1 MPYTGMHDAARVRP
15 ALTHKPDEAG
25 QGKGAAPPGSQ
36 AGAIDLHALDYEL
49 PTELIAQHPAP
60 RREDARLLVVR
71 RESGELLDR
80 RITDLPGFLAPADLL
95 VVNDS
100 KVVPARFF
108 ARRRTG
114 GRVEA
119 LFLRETAPGS
129 WVIMAR
135 SSSRLKPGDRI
146 GAPARD
152 GSIVPLT
159 LQEHLADGT
168 WLVGLDVLQP
178 AEAVLETI
186 GFTPLPPYIHRGPEG
201 VSAADRERYQTVYA
215 RSAGSVAAPTAG
227 LHLTDALLAQV
238 RAMGV
243 EISAVTLHVGIGTF
257 RPIRADHLDDHRM
270 HAEEYDLGDAC
281 AAAIAACRERRG
293 RVVSV
298 GTTAARVLESQRLDG
313 SAAGLVSAGRGFT
326 DIFIRPPYRFGV
338 VDALLTNFH
347 LPRSTLLAMVMALAG
362 VELIQSTY
370 RHAVA
375 ERYRF
380 FSFGDAMLIV

>member
-1 MPYTGMHDAARVRP
+1 MPGEGMI
-15 ALTHKPDEAG
+15 G
-25 QGKGAAPPGSQ
+25 G
-36 AGAIDLHALDYEL
+36 AGAPGLSSAGEFGLHTLDYEL

-71 RESGELLDR
+71 RASGELLDR
-80 RITDLPGFLAPADLL
+80 RITDLPEFLAPSDLL
-95 VVNDS
+95 VLNDS

-135 SSSRLKPGDRI
+135 SSARLRQGERI

-152 GSIVPLT
+152 GSVVPLT
-159 LQEHLADGT
+159 LHEHLADGT

-178 AEAVLETI
+178 AEVVLETI
-186 GFTPLPPYIHRGPEG
+186 GFTPLPPYIHRGDEG
-201 VSAADRERYQTVYA
+201 VSAKDRERYQTVYA
-215 RSAGSVAAPTAG
+215 RNAGSVAAPTAG
-227 LHLTDALLAQV
+227 LHLTEALLAQIQ
-238 RAMGV
+238 AMGV

-257 RPIRADHLDDHRM
+257 RPIRADHLDDHHM
-270 HAEEYDLGDAC
+270 HAEEYDLSNAC
-281 AAAIAACRERRG
+281 AAAIAACRARCG

-298 GTTAARVLESQRLDG
+298 GTTAARVLESQRQNDF
-313 SAAGLVSAGRGFT
+313 AAALVSAGHGFT
-326 DIFIRPPYRFGV
+326 KIFIRPPYRFGV
-338 VDALLTNFH
+338 VDVLLTNFH

-362 VELIQSTY
+362 AELIQSAY